1 MQAGGPLHD
10 ALVSLSAGD
19 PGAEADGQ
27 GAGGCEGV
35 SVGGDVFGGMLKIVG
50 RLACCERNPSE
61 ALVAGGELTGE
72 LA

>member
-10 ALVSLSAGD
+10 PLVSFSARD

-35 SVGGDVFGGMLKIVG
+35 SIRSAVFWGILKDVTIGL
-50 RLACCERNPSE
+50 LRNLCSSFH
-61 ALVAGGELTGE
+61 LL
-72 LA
+72 L